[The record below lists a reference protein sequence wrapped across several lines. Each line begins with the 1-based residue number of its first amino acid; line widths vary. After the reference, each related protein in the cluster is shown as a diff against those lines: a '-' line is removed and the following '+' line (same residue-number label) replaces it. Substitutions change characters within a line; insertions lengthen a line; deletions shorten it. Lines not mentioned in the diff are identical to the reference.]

1 MKNKSFLR
9 SEILKI
15 LPNTQCKQCGQAT
28 CADFAEVLIKRNGSI
43 NDCPPGG
50 EEVRIKL
57 AQILDRQL
65 DPSHKLHKKSIPM
78 VAHVDENNCI
88 GCAKC
93 LDACPMDSIIGTKT
107 RIHTIVTDWCTGCE
121 LCGLVCPT
129 DCITFLVRSSE
140 KRKLFKEEAAQRFF
154 NKQIRVEKLRKIEEK
169 SSVFINVDDR
179 SKKELLKTLVDTI

>member
-1 MKNKSFLR
+1 
-9 SEILKI
+9 
-15 LPNTQCKQCGQAT
+15 
-28 CADFAEVLIKRNGSI
+28 
-43 NDCPPGG
+43 
-50 EEVRIKL
+50 
-57 AQILDRQL
+57 
-65 DPSHKLHKKSIPM
+65 
-78 VAHVDENNCI
+78 
-88 GCAKC
+88 
-93 LDACPMDSIIGTKT
+93 
-107 RIHTIVTDWCTGCE
+107 IHTIVTDWCTGCE